1 MDAVRVALLRE
12 VLAGT
17 EWLGATRRFGGV
29 LRGSVVSH
37 GGGLLLV
44 GTPDYEPWHL
54 AAHLV
59 DEAAWSGTPE
69 LRPTLVRHGA
79 RPSDPAHLAVGPGRL
94 AAVRRGETLLVVA
107 PDVPDAP
114 LLERVHDAR
123 RAGAT
128 VLTLGS
134 GDRELTSLAHEALT
148 VPGTADGSRSAGG
161 TRATADPA
169 AVADPAAGV
178 VPADGEDPGNA
189 GNAGGTMGAV
199 GAVGAAVRG
208 PEGAGSSAG
217 TAGGGPAGAGA
228 ESGGSGGSGGADLD
242 LDTVQH
248 LVSAAAGENVLPAP
262 RARRRFLDRL
272 ARLADQLSAPPPP
285 RW

>member
-17 EWLGATRRFGGV
+17 EWLGETRRFAGA

-44 GTPDYEPWHL
+44 GTPEYEPWHL

-69 LRPTLVRHGA
+69 LAPTLVRHDA

-94 AAVRRGETLLVVA
+94 TAARRGETLLVVS
-107 PDVPDAP
+107 PEGPDAP

-128 VLTLGS
+128 VLALG
-134 GDRELTSLAHEALT
+134 GDTGELTAMAHESLA
-148 VPGTADGSRSAGG
+148 VPD
-161 TRATADPA
+161 
-169 AVADPAAGV
+169 
-178 VPADGEDPGNA
+178 
-189 GNAGGTMGAV
+189 
-199 GAVGAAVRG
+199 
-208 PEGAGSSAG
+208 
-217 TAGGGPAGAGA
+217 GA
-228 ESGGSGGSGGADLD
+228 ELD

-248 LVSAAAGENVLPAP
+248 LVSAAAGENPVPTP
-262 RARRRFLDRL
+262 RGRPRLRDRL
-272 ARLADQLSAPPPP
+272 SQLAETLTAPPPA

>member
-17 EWLGATRRFGGV
+17 EWLGATRRFAGA

-44 GTPDYEPWHL
+44 GTPEYEPWHL

-69 LRPTLVRHGA
+69 LAPTLVRHDA
-79 RPSDPAHLAVGPGRL
+79 RPSDPAHLAVGLGRL
-94 AAVRRGETLLVVA
+94 EAARRGETLLVVA
-107 PDVPDAP
+107 PEGPAAP
-114 LLERVHDAR
+114 LLERVSDAR

-128 VLTLGS
+128 VLALGP
-134 GDRELTSLAHEALT
+134 GQGELPSLAHEALA
-148 VPGTADGSRSAGG
+148 VPDGS
-161 TRATADPA
+161 
-169 AVADPAAGV
+169 
-178 VPADGEDPGNA
+178 E
-189 GNAGGTMGAV
+189 
-199 GAVGAAVRG
+199 
-208 PEGAGSSAG
+208 
-217 TAGGGPAGAGA
+217 
-228 ESGGSGGSGGADLD
+228 LD

-248 LVSAAAGENVLPAP
+248 LVSAAAGENALPAP
-262 RARRRFLDRL
+262 RGRRRLRDRV
-272 ARLADQLSAPPPP
+272 ARLAEHLTAPPPA

>member
-17 EWLGATRRFGGV
+17 EWLGATRRFAGV

-44 GTPDYEPWHL
+44 GTREYEPWHL

-69 LRPTLVRHGA
+69 LAPTLVRHDA
-79 RPSDPAHLAVGPGRL
+79 RPSDPAHLAVGLGRIE
-94 AAVRRGETLLVVA
+94 AARRGETLLTVA
-107 PDVPDAP
+107 PEEPCDA

-128 VLTLGS
+128 VL
-134 GDRELTSLAHEALT
+134 AL
-148 VPGTADGSRSAGG
+148 GTAEGEL
-161 TRATADPA
+161 A
-169 AVADPAAGV
+169 AMAHDAL
-178 VPADGEDPGNA
+178 
-189 GNAGGTMGAV
+189 AV
-199 GAVGAAVRG
+199 GA
-208 PEGAGSSAG
+208 
-217 TAGGGPAGAGA
+217 
-228 ESGGSGGSGGADLD
+228 ESELD

-248 LVSAAAGENVLPAP
+248 LVSAAAGENPLPTS
-262 RARRRFLDRL
+262 RGRRRFRDRL
-272 ARLADQLSAPPPP
+272 ARLADELTAPPPP

>member
-17 EWLGATRRFGGV
+17 EWLGATRRFGGT

-44 GTPDYEPWHL
+44 GSEGYEPWHL

-69 LRPTLVRHGA
+69 LAPTLVRHGA
-79 RPSDPAHLAVGPGRL
+79 RESDPAHLAVGLGRIE
-94 AAVRRGETLLVVA
+94 AARRGETLLVVA
-107 PDVPDAP
+107 PDAPGAP

-128 VLTLGS
+128 VLALSAVDG
-134 GDRELTSLAHEALT
+134 ELPALAHESLT
-148 VPGTADGSRSAGG
+148 VP
-161 TRATADPA
+161 PA
-169 AVADPAAGV
+169 
-178 VPADGEDPGNA
+178 
-189 GNAGGTMGAV
+189 
-199 GAVGAAVRG
+199 
-208 PEGAGSSAG
+208 PE
-217 TAGGGPAGAGA
+217 
-228 ESGGSGGSGGADLD
+228 LD

-248 LVSAAAGENVLPAP
+248 LVGAAAGENALPAP
-262 RARRRFLDRL
+262 RGRRRLRDRL
-272 ARLADQLSAPPPP
+272 SHLADQVTAPPSY

>member
-17 EWLGATRRFGGV
+17 EWLDATRRFGGT
-29 LRGSVVSH
+29 LRGSVVSY

-44 GTPDYEPWHL
+44 GSQEYEPWHL

-69 LRPTLVRHGA
+69 LSPTLVRHGA
-79 RPSDPAHLAVGPGRL
+79 RESDPAHLAVGLGRIE
-94 AAVRRGETLLVVA
+94 AARRGETLLVVA
-107 PDVPDAP
+107 PDAPGAP

-128 VLTLGS
+128 VLSLSPEG
-134 GDRELTSLAHEALT
+134 GELPALAHESL
-148 VPGTADGSRSAGG
+148 
-161 TRATADPA
+161 
-169 AVADPAAGV
+169 V
-178 VPADGEDPGNA
+178 VPPDP
-189 GNAGGTMGAV
+189 
-199 GAVGAAVRG
+199 
-208 PEGAGSSAG
+208 E
-217 TAGGGPAGAGA
+217 
-228 ESGGSGGSGGADLD
+228 LD

-248 LVSAAAGENVLPAP
+248 LVSAAAGENALPSP
-262 RARRRFLDRL
+262 RGRRRFRDRL
-272 ARLADQLSAPPPP
+272 SRFADRLTAPPSY